1 MRAIV
6 RHEYGSPDVL
16 ALKEIEKPRVGDD
29 DVLVKVRAA
38 SVNASDVELLT
49 AHPLYIRLAGFG
61 FRKPNVLI
69 LGSDIAGRVEV
80 VGSNVT
86 QFQSGDAVLADTFH
100 HGLAGFAE
108 YVSIPADAP
117 LVHKPESLT
126 FEEAAAIPQASV
138 IALQGIRDEG
148 RVQAGHQVLIN
159 GAGGGA
165 GTFAV
170 QLAKS
175 SGGEVTAVDRGS
187 KLDMLRSIGADHV
200 VDYTRED
207 FTDSGRLYDLI
218 LDLAAHRSISDH
230 KRVLS
235 PNGVYAMVG
244 GSMVSLLQ
252 ALVFGPWI
260 SKSGGKKMGLL
271 TVKPNKK
278 DLASVT
284 QLAAEGKLEA
294 VIDSRYPLS
303 EAAEALRY
311 LGSEEARGKLVITMR
326 G

>member
-1 MRAIV
+1 MKAIV

-16 ALKEIEKPRVGDD
+16 ALEEVEEPKVGDH
-29 DVLVKVRAA
+29 DVLVNVHAA

-49 AHPLYIRLAGFG
+49 AHPLYVRLVGFG
-61 FRKPNVLI
+61 FWKPKVLI
-69 LGSDIAGRVEV
+69 LGSDIAGQVEA

-86 QFQSGDAVLADTFH
+86 QFQPGDAVLADTFH

-108 YVSIPADAP
+108 YVAVPESAP

-126 FEEAAAIPQASV
+126 FEDAAAFPQAAV

-175 SGGEVTAVDRGS
+175 LGAEVTAVDRGS

-200 VDYTRED
+200 IDYTRED
-207 FTDSGRLYDLI
+207 FAEKGRLYDLV
-218 LDLAAHRSISDH
+218 LDLAAHRSIFDT

-235 PNGVYAMVG
+235 PKGVYAMVG
-244 GSMVSLLQ
+244 GSMVSLLRTL
-252 ALVFGPWI
+252 AFGPWI
-260 SKSGGKKMGLL
+260 SKAGSKKMGLL
-271 TVKPNKK
+271 AVRPNRK
-278 DLASVT
+278 DLVSVT
-284 QLAAEGKLEA
+284 ELVAEGTLKS
-294 VIDSRYPLS
+294 VIDQGYPLS
-303 EAAEALRY
+303 QAAEALRY
-311 LGSEEARGKLVITMR
+311 LGAGHASGKVVITM
-326 G
+326 